1 MRTKTGLTMNGY
13 SSKLSLYDFIVMLMP
28 GSIILYCLMCALTR
42 GCKLFPIDNG
52 FFWIFFFIISYLIGM
67 VNHILSACIFNKM
80 MGFRNCPKMLKD
92 SIQWANEN
100 GYDTDVDLEKITT
113 QQCLKDKYYKAY
125 YYARKYAYGNDI
137 EIIESQVAFLQ
148 SLFLPVIFI
157 LSLSTIPS
165 VDLFSPLNL
174 QKGFCDC
181 RCMYVLSIWIG
192 SIITIILMAILM
204 ISRQRIIYKRVW
216 EDYHY
221 LRKIGDN

>member
-1 MRTKTGLTMNGY
+1 MKEYATKLT
-13 SSKLSLYDFIVMLMP
+13 LYDFISMLMP
-28 GSIILYCLMCALTR
+28 GSIIAYCLMC
-42 GCKLFPIDNG
+42 LFISESDVIPMDNP
-52 FFWIFFFIISYLIGM
+52 FFWILFFVVSYILGIANHIIS
-67 VNHILSACIFNKM
+67 ACMFKSI
-80 MGFRNCPKMLKD
+80 GFRNCPKMLKD

-165 VDLFSPLNL
+165 VDLFRPLNL
-174 QKGFCDC
+174 QTGFCDC
-181 RCMYVLSIWIG
+181 KCMYVLSIWIG

>member
-28 GSIILYCLMCALTR
+28 GSIILYCLMCALTS

-165 VDLFSPLNL
+165 VDLFRPLNL
-174 QKGFCDC
+174 QTGFCDC

>member
-1 MRTKTGLTMNGY
+1 M
-13 SSKLSLYDFIVMLMP
+13 IVEEQNTL
-28 GSIILYCLMCALTR
+28 
-42 GCKLFPIDNG
+42 
-52 FFWIFFFIISYLIGM
+52 
-67 VNHILSACIFNKM
+67 
-80 MGFRNCPKMLKD
+80 
-92 SIQWANEN
+92 Q
-100 GYDTDVDLEKITT
+100 DTDIPFYDNDDDIITDT
-113 QQCLKDKYYKAY
+113 D
-125 YYARKYAYGNDI
+125 NDI

-165 VDLFSPLNL
+165 VDLFRPLNL
-174 QKGFCDC
+174 QTGFCDC

-221 LRKIGDN
+221 LRKIRDNLN

>member
-1 MRTKTGLTMNGY
+1 MNGD
-13 SSKLSLYDFIVMLMP
+13 SSKLSLYDFIAMLMP
-28 GSIILYCLMCALTR
+28 GSIILYCLMCALTS

-52 FFWIFFFIISYLIGM
+52 FFWILFFIISYLIGM

-80 MGFRNCPKMLKD
+80 MGFRNCQKMLKD

-157 LSLSTIPS
+157 LSLSIIPS
-165 VDLFSPLNL
+165 VDLSLPLNL
-174 QKGFCDC
+174 QTGFCDC
-181 RCMYVLSIWIG
+181 RCMYVLSIWTG

-204 ISRQRIIYKRVW
+204 ISRQRKIYKRVW

>member
-1 MRTKTGLTMNGY
+1 MNGY

-28 GSIILYCLMCALTR
+28 GSIILYCLMCALKS

-165 VDLFSPLNL
+165 VDLFSPLTL

>member
-1 MRTKTGLTMNGY
+1 MNGY

-28 GSIILYCLMCALTR
+28 GSIILYCLMCALTS

-165 VDLFSPLNL
+165 VDLFSPLTL

>member
-1 MRTKTGLTMNGY
+1 MNGY

-28 GSIILYCLMCALTR
+28 GSIILYCLMCALTS

-157 LSLSTIPS
+157 LSLSIIPS
-165 VDLFSPLNL
+165 VDLSLPLNL
-174 QKGFCDC
+174 QTGFCDC

-204 ISRQRIIYKRVW
+204 ISRQRKIYKRVW

>member
-1 MRTKTGLTMNGY
+1 
-13 SSKLSLYDFIVMLMP
+13 
-28 GSIILYCLMCALTR
+28 MCALKS

>member
-1 MRTKTGLTMNGY
+1 MNGY

-28 GSIILYCLMCALTR
+28 GSIILYCLMCALTS

-52 FFWIFFFIISYLIGM
+52 FFWIFFFIISYLISM

-165 VDLFSPLNL
+165 VDLFRPLNL
-174 QKGFCDC
+174 QTGFCDC
-181 RCMYVLSIWIG
+181 RCMYVVSIWIG

-204 ISRQRIIYKRVW
+204 ISRQRKIYKRVW

>member
-1 MRTKTGLTMNGY
+1 MNGY

-28 GSIILYCLMCALTR
+28 GSIILYCLMCALTS

-100 GYDTDVDLEKITT
+100 GYYTDVDLEKITT

-157 LSLSTIPS
+157 LSLSIIPS
-165 VDLFSPLNL
+165 VDLFRPLNL
-174 QKGFCDC
+174 QTGFCDC